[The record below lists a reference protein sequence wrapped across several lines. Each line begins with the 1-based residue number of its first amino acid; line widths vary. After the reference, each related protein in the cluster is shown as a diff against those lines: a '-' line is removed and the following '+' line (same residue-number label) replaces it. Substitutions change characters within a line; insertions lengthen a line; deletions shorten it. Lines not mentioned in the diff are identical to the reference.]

1 MCRFFPNEDSRANR
15 GRTLLNRIFA
25 AGRDHSRPIITAASV
40 GPVNPFTQAVRTDPH
55 FTGDHDV
62 AVLINGFK
70 DQSVENSGLPEVE
83 LVGYFAHSFAS
94 STCLESLDETLQGW
108 MVLAVGITIV
118 GMSRMLQ
125 HRLYLVLIILVA
137 QARM

>member
-1 MCRFFPNEDSRANR
+1 
-15 GRTLLNRIFA
+15 
-25 AGRDHSRPIITAASV
+25 
-40 GPVNPFTQAVRTDPH
+40 VNPLGWAVRTDGH

-62 AVLINGFK
+62 AVLINESKNRSAGNF
-70 DQSVENSGLPEVE
+70 GLPEVE
-83 LVGYFAHSFAS
+83 LVRYFAHSFAS
-94 STCLESLDETLQGW
+94 STCLESLDENLQGW